1 MEDPECS
8 KVTVRQIV
16 ESNAADRQQLVPYL
30 RNAEYLEQ
38 HDPHAVY
45 PTSIYRQSTGH
56 VWSNEDCS
64 YIEGVM
70 GTTITTTI
78 KIQSSVLSP
87 SNLELRNIYKPLGR
101 CVAIVDQTVDELCAG
116 KIDEYFSAHGIG
128 LHKLVYRGHE
138 VDKDISSVEDML
150 LDLKKA
156 GVSRN
161 EPVLIAGGGV
171 IADIA
176 GFACGAHT
184 HSTHDTI
191 PPWPGY

>member
-1 MEDPECS
+1 M
-8 KVTVRQIV
+8 KVWRLLLTIV
-16 ESNAADRQQLVPYL
+16 QFRKLPSPADRQQLVPYL

-87 SNLELRNIYKPLGR
+87 SNLELRNI
-101 CVAIVDQTVDELCAG
+101 
-116 KIDEYFSAHGIG
+116 
-128 LHKLVYRGHE
+128 
-138 VDKDISSVEDML
+138 
-150 LDLKKA
+150 
-156 GVSRN
+156 SR
-161 EPVLIAGGGV
+161 L
-171 IADIA
+171 ADV
-176 GFACGAHT
+176 
-184 HSTHDTI
+184 
-191 PPWPGY
+191 